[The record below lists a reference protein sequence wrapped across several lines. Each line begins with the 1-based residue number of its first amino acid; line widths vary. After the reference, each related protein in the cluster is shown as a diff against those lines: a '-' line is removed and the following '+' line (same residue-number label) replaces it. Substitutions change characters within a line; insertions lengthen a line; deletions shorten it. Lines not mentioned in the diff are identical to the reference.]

1 MHTTVS
7 RTVTVARRADLRAG
21 AQAMLPMVLAYAPL
35 GLLVGGRVA
44 TSGDPLAAWLSTW
57 TIYGG
62 AAQLAVLDVLAHGS
76 GWIAASVVGL
86 LVNLRLAAFA
96 TAMHPDWYT
105 APAHWRVA
113 AALILTDAPWA
124 VARDRERGRRLY
136 YLGAALTLFVVWPLM
151 VSAGALVGDRLD
163 SAPVV
168 SLLLPLTLGAV
179 VVPQLRQRP
188 AAAAVLVA
196 SCCSALTLQVSAGIA
211 LALAGG
217 VGALVGHAV
226 ERAS

>member
-7 RTVTVARRADLRAG
+7 RTVAVARRADLRAG
-21 AQAMLPMVLAYAPL
+21 ARAMLPIVLAYAPL

-44 TSGDPLAAWLSTW
+44 SSGDPLAAWLSTW
-57 TIYGG
+57 AIYGG
-62 AAQLAVLDVLAHGS
+62 AAQLAVLDALAHGS
-76 GWIAASVVGL
+76 GWVAATVVGL

-96 TAMHPDWYT
+96 TAMHPDWHN
-105 APAHWRVA
+105 APARWRVA
-113 AALILTDAPWA
+113 AALMLTDAPWGL
-124 VARDRERGRRLY
+124 ARDRERGRRSY
-136 YLGAALTLFVVWPLM
+136 FLGAALTLFVVWPLM
-151 VSAGALVGDRLD
+151 VSVGALVGDRLD

-188 AAAAVLVA
+188 AAAAVVVA
-196 SCCSALTLQVSAGIA
+196 TCCSVLTLQVSAGIA

-217 VGALVGHAV
+217 VGALVGHML